1 MKEEAESR
9 GSPTPTPPECTFG
22 AYEMTLPK
30 SFKIS
35 TFVKEAKSG
44 RNGFWLIAFPEP
56 EIVRFKG
63 VLIPEYERVILDI
76 LPCDNIAYTPA
87 AMGSALEVIK
97 RLKATE
103 LYFNGNKLPIPNAK

>member
-56 EIVRFKG
+56 EIVRFKIG
-63 VLIPEYERVILDI
+63 
-76 LPCDNIAYTPA
+76 
-87 AMGSALEVIK
+87 
-97 RLKATE
+97 
-103 LYFNGNKLPIPNAK
+103 